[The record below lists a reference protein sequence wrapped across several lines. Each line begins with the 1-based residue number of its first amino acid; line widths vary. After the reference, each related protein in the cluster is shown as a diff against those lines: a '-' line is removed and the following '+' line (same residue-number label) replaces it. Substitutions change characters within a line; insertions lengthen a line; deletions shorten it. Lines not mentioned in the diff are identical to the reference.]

1 MYCVYLTT
9 YFGNKLPPFYIGSAS
24 IDRISKGYRGTVSSK
39 RYKSI
44 WKQELADN
52 PQLFRTRIIC
62 QFASRKEALEK
73 EKKLQMLLNVVPNN
87 MYINQ
92 ALACPNGFFG
102 RDTKGENNPMFGRT
116 FSDESRE
123 KMANAKRGKLI
134 SDSHKQNISNY
145 QNSYWS
151 SNKSDS
157 DRNERRKKFSGA
169 GNPQYGKLGEDNP
182 RFGQKHSE
190 ETKERMR
197 FAALNRERSFE
208 HSKNLS
214 KIYKIECERTGMIFI
229 GFGLSNFCKA
239 IGAKTTSFMYTLKTK
254 KFMSGFRLLEN
265 LGFNQDVNRSL
276 SSFILH

>member
-102 RDTKGENNPMFGRT
+102 IDVKGKNNPMFGRS

-123 KMANAKRGKLI
+123 RISSARKGKQL
-134 SDSHKQNISNY
+134 SDSHKESIKNY
-145 QNSYWS
+145 QQRYWES
-151 SNKSDS
+151 SDS
-157 DRNERRKKFSGA
+157 QYDRKCRSERCSGE
-169 GNPQYGKLGEDNP
+169 GNPMYGKLGNDNP
-182 RFGQKHSE
+182 NFGSKRTEESRQKISKALVGTKKNEQHRKKMCRAYE
-190 ETKERMR
+190 IKRETGE
-197 FAALNRERSFE
+197 
-208 HSKNLS
+208 
-214 KIYKIECERTGMIFI
+214 IFI
-229 GFGLSNFCKA
+229 GYGLGDFCDA
-239 IGAKTTSFMYTLKTK
+239 LGLNQSSLLYTITSG
-254 KFMSGFRLLEN
+254 KFFKGFKILRKLDGES
-265 LGFNQDVNRSL
+265 VETPL
-276 SSFILH
+276 SSFI